1 MSILA
6 SQNNDEIISIAKPHT
21 IKKFELIES
30 YVKTWA
36 QKLLQNKFCEG
47 IIYIDCM
54 SNSGIYEDAQGNRVF
69 GSPIRVANILRDAAG
84 QYPSKKIY
92 LYFND
97 NSPEKIAL
105 LKENLPSEK
114 SNFRYCITCKDGN
127 VRLKEMSAKLDSCH
141 NLHFFLLYDPY
152 VAAIDWDALAPFFQH
167 WGEILINHMLHDPVR
182 AITSVTRPET
192 KQKYEN
198 TYWAEFGDLVPLG
211 SDKKAYEE
219 RVFEIIASLKKSPTR
234 DYYVS
239 SFPFFSTTNFLMY
252 DLIHCTSNVEGFKLY
267 KSTAWKVFGGKSSA
281 KNTHGR
287 ENLYSLDLSGS
298 GEIVTETD
306 EYCYYIKDIADYLQD
321 TFDGMADIPLDTL
334 WSLLDEH
341 PIFPSDGF
349 RREIKEELKRTYGA
363 RIGRSTITFQSR
375 SQQ

>member
-1 MSILA
+1 MA

-54 SNSGIYEDAQGNRVF
+54 SNSGVYEDAQGNRVF

-97 NSPEKIAL
+97 NSPEKIEL
-105 LKENLPSEK
+105 LKENLPAK
-114 SNFRYCITCKDGN
+114 KNNFRYCITCKDGN

-152 VAAIDWDALAPFFQH
+152 VAAIDLDALAPFFQH

-219 RVFEIIASLKKSPTR
+219 RVFEIIASLKKNPTR

-349 RREIKEELKRTYGA
+349 RREIKEDLKRTYGA
-363 RIGRSTITFQSR
+363 RISRSTITFQSR
-375 SQQ
+375 SQL